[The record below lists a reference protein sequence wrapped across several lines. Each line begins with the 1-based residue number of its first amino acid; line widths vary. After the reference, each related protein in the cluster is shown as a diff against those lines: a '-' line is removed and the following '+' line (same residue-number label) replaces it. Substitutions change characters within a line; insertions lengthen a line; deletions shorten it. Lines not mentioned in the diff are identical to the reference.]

1 MQKPIS
7 PASVHYPIIWLPIY
21 KLQNANQCSPKLV
34 IAYIFLFYFGIT
46 TSGAHTAAS
55 FGQTLTVIGATVSA
69 FPRLSNCYYSK
80 GVKQLSF
87 LPSRYL
93 LLKMPSSISKEKCC
107 TIEERDYSVMYW
119 LIGWL
124 VGFRVFF
131 TSSSFLHFENN
142 VALSSSKQSYLT
154 ECLLFAKASVPDV
167 FTYTSPSLILFF
179 PSGWFLFLHSE
190 LTWET
195 S

>member
-1 MQKPIS
+1 MQTS
-7 PASVHYPIIWLPIY
+7 ALPSWSSLTFFCFILG
-21 KLQNANQCSPKLV
+21 LQPVGHIQLHHLDKR
-34 IAYIFLFYFGIT
+34 F
-46 TSGAHTAAS
+46 
-55 FGQTLTVIGATVSA
+55 TVIGATVSA

-179 PSGWFLFLHSE
+179 SFRLVFISALRTNLRDFLE
-190 LTWET
+190 KG
-195 S
+195 